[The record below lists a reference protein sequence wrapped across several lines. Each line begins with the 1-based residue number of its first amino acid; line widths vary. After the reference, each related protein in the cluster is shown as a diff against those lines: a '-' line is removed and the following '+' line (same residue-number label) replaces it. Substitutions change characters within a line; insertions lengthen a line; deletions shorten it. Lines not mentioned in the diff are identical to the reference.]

1 MRENVN
7 RILGDMEEQGQ
18 YLLFMF
24 IIKNCENV
32 EKDEEREN
40 SVGVIVVGS
49 EF

>member
-1 MRENVN
+1 MHENVN

-18 YLLFMF
+18 HLLPMF

-40 SVGVIVVGS
+40 SAGVTAAGS
-49 EF
+49 ES